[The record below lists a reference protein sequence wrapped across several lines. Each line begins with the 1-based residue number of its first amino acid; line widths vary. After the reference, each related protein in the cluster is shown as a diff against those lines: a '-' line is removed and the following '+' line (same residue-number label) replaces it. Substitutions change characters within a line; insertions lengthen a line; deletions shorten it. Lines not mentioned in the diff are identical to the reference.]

1 MFIIK
6 YLKSLLYIFVS
17 IFVFSA
23 LIGTLNYFNIIGNSA
38 TNIVELI
45 AIIISMFIGGIY
57 LGKNSQKKGYLE
69 GLKIGLITIV
79 ILFLFSFLAYNQSI
93 SISTILFYI
102 VILISSILGSV
113 IGINKK
119 SSRWT
124 LNLIF

>member
-119 SSRWT
+119 SSR
-124 LNLIF
+124 